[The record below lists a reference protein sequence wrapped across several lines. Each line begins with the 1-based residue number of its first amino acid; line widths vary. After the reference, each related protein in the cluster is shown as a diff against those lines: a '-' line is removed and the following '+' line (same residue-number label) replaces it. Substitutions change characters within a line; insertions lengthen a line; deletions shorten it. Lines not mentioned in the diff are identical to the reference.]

1 MTILKSMVHSD
12 RMATMT
18 CQTTFA
24 FDQGIIRRLK
34 SLATRWH
41 VSQAEVIRRAL
52 SQVEGNVL
60 ALQPDPIKMLA
71 SLHQSGHGLSREL
84 ADAYVEEVYQ
94 GRKEWRG
101 E

>member
-1 MTILKSMVHSD
+1 MVHSD
-12 RMATMT
+12 GMASLTYR
-18 CQTTFA
+18 TTFS
-24 FDQGIIRRLK
+24 FDQGTIRRLK

-52 SQVEGNVL
+52 SQAEENL
-60 ALQPDPIKMLA
+60 SALQPDPIEMLA
-71 SLHQSGHGLSREL
+71 SLHNSGHGLSRGV
-84 ADAYVEEVYQ
+84 ADAYVEEVYE